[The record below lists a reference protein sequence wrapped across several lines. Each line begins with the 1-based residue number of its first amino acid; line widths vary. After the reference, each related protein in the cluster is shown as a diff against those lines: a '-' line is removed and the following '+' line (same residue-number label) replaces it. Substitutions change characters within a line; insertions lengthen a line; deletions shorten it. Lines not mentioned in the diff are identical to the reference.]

1 MPTVKS
7 WLHNGHAALMVADNM
22 AHKDDRPS
30 EKLRSLTEENVLMQL
45 VHLMTHPSVAGAM
58 ARSELTTSGWVY
70 DIGTG
75 VVRIAEG
82 GQREFV
88 PVTVAGGAEG

>member
-1 MPTVKS
+1 
-7 WLHNGHAALMVADNM
+7 
-22 AHKDDRPS
+22 
-30 EKLRSLTEENVLMQL
+30 
-45 VHLMTHPSVAGAM
+45 M
-58 ARSELTTSGWVY
+58 ARGELTTSGWVY